1 MKKLLS
7 PLLAL
12 VIVLSLLT
20 ASFTAFASESQESNA
35 IRGFIDGITELVQAY
50 DTDKE
55 FTVPE
60 NDAPE
65 QIQSFSSENTV
76 DETDNNAEQEYT
88 LQDFQTARL
97 IVRANGN
104 FNPYGALEEVSGFE
118 DFHILQYGSPEAA
131 MEAYENL
138 QVEKNITEV
147 DLDLVCTY
155 SGYVSTPED
164 PDIISKDEFLNDWS
178 RDRTQSK
185 RLLEYLAGAD
195 IPLKEIIVGVVDT
208 GIDYTHEIFEDRV
221 ERTYF
226 NVSSSGNADDEMDSE
241 TLYHGTTVSSV
252 IINNSPKN
260 VKVAAYKVSDNDDD
274 LTVTTICAGF
284 LEAIEKQS
292 DIISISL
299 TSMSDPSLITECV
312 LRAYSQNIPVFAC
325 VGNSGQLNE
334 YAVPANAPKCIAVS
348 ATDFNNTTTF
358 MNTLTPNSDVSAPG
372 EHIAVAIPGDRY
384 ARFSGTSYSTPY
396 AAALGAILKSV
407 TPEITVDEIDA
418 QLKETSFDAKRY
430 NERQSS
436 QGGFIDNY
444 HSLWD
449 GVGMI
454 QFCNALGLEKLTAP
468 EIHLEDKVYVGE
480 QTCSITCPDEK
491 AIVLYTTDGTYPA
504 FENADVYT
512 EPFQITRRTR
522 IRAVAYYADE
532 GYYSDEVEATP
543 RIQYTDSDENFA
555 ISNDGIITKYNGNI
569 SDLYVPE
576 TINGITVTGFDKGA
590 FNTVIGLALPKT
602 VTEIPVSA
610 FAKNSTIEFVRGEGI
625 VTVKSNAFSQSN
637 IMYVEFPAAEYI
649 QDYAFYAAS
658 KFCRGYFPNVEIIE
672 GDAFSYSR
680 IISFYGPEV
689 QEIDDGAFGQCS
701 RLEKVYFPQC
711 TIINVLWGPANG
723 VFDSCSR
730 LVSVEMPLITNLTF
744 AAFNN
749 TSISKADFP
758 FVKTI
763 EEKAFYNCSELE
775 YINMPALLAV
785 PKQAFDSYGVNPI
798 AEPRFFRLDSVTQI
812 EQDAF
817 GKHPTARIELSHLE
831 SAKDLPQTEGCII
844 TLPSTFKEC
853 TEDTFGR
860 NYKVYGTKGT
870 YAEEWANANGHEFI
884 EISQETALLQDVPM
898 EYTDETQVLCPD
910 VIGFNRT
917 YQWYGSLTADNTA
930 GEPIEGATEKEF
942 NPAEYPAYPYYYC
955 VVTST
960 DVGFDP
966 IEIRTGVTAN
976 KVAAADYSAYNTA
989 VEKANALEREYYKDL
1004 TDLDAALAVDVSG
1017 LTVSEQA
1024 IVDAQTKAIEDALAA
1039 LALKDADYTA
1049 YNAAVEKA
1057 NALDRSLYADT
1068 TELDRLLSEDIS
1080 GLTIL
1085 EQDIVNTQTRA
1096 IEDALNS
1103 LVFKPAD
1110 YTEYNKAVE
1119 QAKALDRSLYEDL
1132 TVLDETLAVDMSGK
1146 NITEQAEVDA
1156 QTQAILTAIENLVF
1170 KPADYTEYNKAVEQ
1184 AKALN
1189 RDLYEDLTALDEA
1202 LAADVSGKNITE
1214 QETVDNQAQ
1223 AILNAIS
1230 ELVYR
1235 PADYTEVEKA
1245 VASVPED
1252 LSGYTDES
1260 VSALQEVLNAVDYA
1274 LHITEQETVD
1284 GYAKAI
1290 ADAVNGLE
1298 LKPVAPPVTEPTEPS
1313 EPANPE
1319 NPSAPADTQNPDIPT
1334 TGTELPFL
1342 YGFTLLLFCG
1352 AAVFTYT
1359 RVQSGDGSMVD

>member
-1 MKKLLS
+1 MRKFICVLLS
-7 PLLAL
+7 F
-12 VIVLSLLT
+12 VTGLSWFA
-20 ASFTAFASESQESNA
+20 ASFTALALESQESNN
-35 IRGFIDGITELVQAY
+35 INGFIDGITKLVQAY
-50 DTDKE
+50 DSDKE

-60 NDAPE
+60 NDE
-65 QIQSFSSENTV
+65 SKQIQSFSAENTV

-436 QGGFIDNY
+436 QGGFMDNY

-480 QTCSITCPDEK
+480 QTCSITCLDEK

-512 EPFQITRRTR
+512 EPFQITQRTR
-522 IRAVAYYADE
+522 IRAVAYYADG
-532 GYYSDEVEATP
+532 GYYSDEVETTP

-942 NPAEYPAYPYYYC
+942 NPAEYPAYPYYYF

-1189 RDLYEDLTALDEA
+1189 RDLYEDLTVLDKA
-1202 LAADVSGKNITE
+1202 LAVDVSGKNITE
-1214 QETVDNQAQ
+1214 QAEVDAQ
-1223 AILNAIS
+1223 TQTILTAIENL
-1230 ELVYR
+1230 
-1235 PADYTEVEKA
+1235 TEK
-1245 VASVPED
+1245 
-1252 LSGYTDES
+1252 
-1260 VSALQEVLNAVDYA
+1260 
-1274 LHITEQETVD
+1274 
-1284 GYAKAI
+1284 
-1290 ADAVNGLE
+1290 
-1298 LKPVAPPVTEPTEPS
+1298 PVTEPETPEEPS
-1313 EPANPE
+1313 QPVTEAPSETETTTQSDAKPSTDVKSPQTGANTSSVFGLSFICIC
-1319 NPSAPADTQNPDIPT
+1319 SAVV
-1334 TGTELPFL
+1334 L
-1342 YGFTLLLFCG
+1342 
-1352 AAVFTYT
+1352 VFTS
-1359 RVQSGDGSMVD
+1359 RKRKQ

>member
-1 MKKLLS
+1 MRKFICVLLS
-7 PLLAL
+7 F
-12 VIVLSLLT
+12 VTGLSWFA
-20 ASFTAFASESQESNA
+20 ASFTALALESQESNN
-35 IRGFIDGITELVQAY
+35 INGFIDGITKLVQAY
-50 DTDKE
+50 DSDKE

-60 NDAPE
+60 NDE
-65 QIQSFSSENTV
+65 SKQIQSFSAENTV

-436 QGGFIDNY
+436 QGGFMDNY

-480 QTCSITCPDEK
+480 QTCSITCLDEK

-844 TLPSTFKEC
+844 TMPSTFKEC
-853 TEDTFGR
+853 TEDTVGR

-976 KVAAADYSAYNTA
+976 KVAAADYSAYDAA

-1004 TDLDAALAVDVSG
+1004 TVLDAALAVDVSG

-1039 LALKDADYTA
+1039 LVLKDADYTA

-1119 QAKALDRSLYEDL
+1119 QAKALNRDLYEDL
-1132 TVLDETLAVDMSGK
+1132 TALDEALAVDVSGK
-1146 NITEQAEVDA
+1146 NITEQEEVDA
-1156 QTQAILTAIENLVF
+1156 QTQAILTAIENLV
-1170 KPADYTEYNKAVEQ
+1170 
-1184 AKALN
+1184 
-1189 RDLYEDLTALDEA
+1189 
-1202 LAADVSGKNITE
+1202 
-1214 QETVDNQAQ
+1214 
-1223 AILNAIS
+1223 
-1230 ELVYR
+1230 
-1235 PADYTEVEKA
+1235 EK
-1245 VASVPED
+1245 
-1252 LSGYTDES
+1252 
-1260 VSALQEVLNAVDYA
+1260 
-1274 LHITEQETVD
+1274 
-1284 GYAKAI
+1284 
-1290 ADAVNGLE
+1290 
-1298 LKPVAPPVTEPTEPS
+1298 PVTEPETPGDPSQPVTEAPS
-1313 EPANPE
+1313 ETETTTQSDSTLSTDVKSPQTGANTSSVFGLSFICIC
-1319 NPSAPADTQNPDIPT
+1319 SAVV
-1334 TGTELPFL
+1334 L
-1342 YGFTLLLFCG
+1342 
-1352 AAVFTYT
+1352 VFTS
-1359 RVQSGDGSMVD
+1359 RKRKQ